1 MIGHTVRP
9 EGISSACGGAAW
21 RVDVG
26 LAATESDA
34 GKPHI
39 AASQVL
45 EIVQGEG
52 ADTLKVRRPCFS
64 CYPRC
69 RLHCGTAGAGWQVLS
84 KDEALMPHWS
94 AQLAKTAAPG

>member
-1 MIGHTVRP
+1 MRP
-9 EGISSACGGAAW
+9 EGISSACDGAAW

-52 ADTLKVRRPCFS
+52 GADTLKVRRPCFS
-64 CYPRC
+64 CYPATLPFASGRY
-69 RLHCGTAGAGWQVLS
+69 RQGF
-84 KDEALMPHWS
+84 EE
-94 AQLAKTAAPG
+94 

>member
-1 MIGHTVRP
+1 MRP
-9 EGISSACGGAAW
+9 EGISSACDGAVW

-69 RLHCGTAGAGWQVLS
+69 RLHYGTAGAGWQVLS